1 MAKQCGLVIGY
12 LFPRRCEEKAAD
24 QCVKCKRDVCQHH
37 TRIGDAGLLCRD
49 CYETGQPL
57 AHEKLTPMPELMGPT
72 IYRRDEFGSFDPDDE
87 DYLPFEEEKEEDVFS
102 TLS

>member
-12 LFPRRCEEKAAD
+12 LLPRRCEEKAAD
-24 QCVKCKRDVCQHH
+24 QCLKCKRDVCQHH
-37 TRIGDAGLLCRD
+37 TRIGDTGLLCRD

-57 AHEKLTPMPELMGPT
+57 AHEKLMPLPEPVGHT
-72 IYRRDEFGSFDPDDE
+72 IYHRDDFGSYETEDD
-87 DYLPFEEEKEEDVFS
+87 DYLLFDAEAEEDSFS